1 MKKNI
6 IIFIAI
12 CISLFSYFIYDYL
25 KFDGEIVLESE
36 VKLPRMIK
44 AYITGEVSN
53 PGVYEL
59 DENSRLEDLI
69 RVSGGLSSE
78 ANITNIN
85 LAMIVKDGD
94 KVVIPKVS
102 DDQDEKV
109 KDLNLMSI
117 EDFMLIDSI
126 GEVTAKKIVGYR
138 NKVGY
143 LTVDN
148 LIEIEGI
155 GEQKAL
161 IIRNYL
167 EN

>member
-12 CISLFSYFIYDYL
+12 CISLFSYFIFDYL
-25 KFDGEIVLESE
+25 KFDGEIVLETDI
-36 VKLPRMIK
+36 KLPRIIK
-44 AYITGEVSN
+44 AYIAGEVLN

-69 RVSGGLSSE
+69 EISGGLSSE

-85 LAMIVKDGD
+85 LAMIIKDGD
-94 KVVIPKVS
+94 KVVIPKIS
-102 DDQDEKV
+102 ENPSGKV
-109 KDLNLMSI
+109 KDLNSMTI
-117 EDFMLIDSI
+117 EDFMLINSI
-126 GEVTAKKIVGYR
+126 GEVTAKKIVDYR

-155 GEQKAL
+155 GEQKVL
-161 IIRNYL
+161 IIRSYL

>member
-12 CISLFSYFIYDYL
+12 CISLFSYFIFDYL
-25 KFDGEIVLESE
+25 KFDGEIVLETE
-36 VKLPRMIK
+36 IKLPRIIK
-44 AYITGEVSN
+44 AYITGEVLN

-69 RVSGGLSSE
+69 EISGGLSSE

-85 LAMIVKDGD
+85 LAMIIKDGD
-94 KVVIPKVS
+94 KVVIPKIS
-102 DDQDEKV
+102 ENPSEKV
-109 KDLNLMSI
+109 KDLNSMTI
-117 EDFMLIDSI
+117 EDFMLINSI
-126 GEVTAKKIVGYR
+126 GEVTAKKIVDYR

-155 GEQKAL
+155 GEQKVL

>member
-12 CISLFSYFIYDYL
+12 CISLFSYFIFDYL
-25 KFDGEIVLESE
+25 KFDGEIVLETE
-36 VKLPRMIK
+36 IKLPRIIK
-44 AYITGEVSN
+44 AYITGEVLN

-69 RVSGGLSSE
+69 EISGGLSSE

-85 LAMIVKDGD
+85 LAMIIKDGD
-94 KVVIPKVS
+94 KVVIPTIS
-102 DDQDEKV
+102 ENPSEKV
-109 KDLNLMSI
+109 KDLNSMTI
-117 EDFMLIDSI
+117 EDFMLINSI
-126 GEVTAKKIVGYR
+126 GEVTAKKIVDYR

-155 GEQKAL
+155 GEQKVL

>member
-12 CISLFSYFIYDYL
+12 CISLFSYFIFDYL

-36 VKLPRMIK
+36 IILPRTIK
-44 AYITGEVSN
+44 AYITGEVIN

-59 DENSRLEDLI
+59 DGNSRLEDLI
-69 RVSGGLSSE
+69 EISGGLSSE

-85 LAMIVKDGD
+85 LAMIIKDGD
-94 KVVIPKVS
+94 KVVIPKTS
-102 DDQDEKV
+102 ENPSEKV
-109 KDLNLMSI
+109 KDLNSMTI
-117 EDFMLIDSI
+117 EDFMLINSI
-126 GEVTAKKIVGYR
+126 GEVTAKKIVDYR
-138 NKVGY
+138 DKVGY

-155 GEQKAL
+155 GEQKVL
-161 IIRNYL
+161 IIRSYL

>member
-12 CISLFSYFIYDYL
+12 CISLFSYFIFDYL

-36 VKLPRMIK
+36 IKLPRVIK
-44 AYITGEVSN
+44 VYITGEVLN

-69 RVSGGLSSE
+69 EISGGVTSE
-78 ANITNIN
+78 ANIVNIN
-85 LAMIVKDGD
+85 LAMVIKDGD
-94 KVVIPKVS
+94 KVVIPKISENPS
-102 DDQDEKV
+102 DEV
-109 KDLNLMSI
+109 KDLNSMTI
-117 EDFMLIDSI
+117 EDFMSINTI
-126 GEVTAKKIVGYR
+126 GEVTAKKIVDYR
-138 NKVGY
+138 NKIGY

-155 GEQKAL
+155 GEKKTL